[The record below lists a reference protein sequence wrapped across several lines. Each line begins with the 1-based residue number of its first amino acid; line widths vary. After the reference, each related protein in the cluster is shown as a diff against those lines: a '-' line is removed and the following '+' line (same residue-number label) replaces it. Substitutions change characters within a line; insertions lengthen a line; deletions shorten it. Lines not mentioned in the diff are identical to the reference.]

1 MLQKHSF
8 TGLGCEAGMEG
19 IFLLSDILVHVG
31 LQVVLVSEFVSI
43 SKVHFLS
50 KVGMTYMYF

>member
-8 TGLGCEAGMEG
+8 TGLGHEFGMES
-19 IFLLSDILVHVG
+19 IFLLSDIMVHVD
-31 LQVVLVSEFVSI
+31 LQVVLVSEFVII

-50 KVGMTYMYF
+50 